1 MAAPHVARATIA
13 RLPRYLAYLEGL
25 GEDAATVSSQQLA
38 DGAAVKDAIVRRD
51 MSDLGVSGTRGV
63 GYDVQG
69 LVTRFRTEL
78 GFGAAR
84 RVVIIGA
91 GNLGHALANH
101 HGFEHAGFEVVGCYD
116 TDPVKLGRVYN
127 GIPVKGMESLV
138 DDVAAA
144 DVTMAI
150 ITVPGSAAQEILDV
164 LVGAGVR
171 SILSF
176 APTTLTHPADVDVR
190 HVDLA
195 TELQVLAYFAK

>member
-25 GEDAATVSSQQLA
+25 DAATVSSQQLA

-63 GYDVQG
+63 GYDVEA
-69 LVTRFRTEL
+69 LIARFRSEL
-78 GFGAAR
+78 GFGASR

-91 GNLGHALANH
+91 GNLGHALANY
-101 HGFEHAGFEVVGCYD
+101 HGFEQAGFEVVGCYD
-116 TDPVKLGRVYN
+116 ADPVKLGRVYN

-138 DDVAAA
+138 DDITAN

-150 ITVPGSAAQEILDV
+150 ITVPGEAAQEILDV
-164 LVGAGVR
+164 LVDAGIR

-176 APTTLTHPADVDVR
+176 APTTLNHSAEVDVR